1 MPRILPL
8 LIVSLALLLTGCDD
22 SKNRLSVLSGPTMGT
37 TWSVKYTGTP
47 DEGVEALKGDIEA
60 ALEQVNAEMS
70 TYRPDSSLS
79 RFNDA
84 EPGDSAEVDSTDQRD
99 DRPGQY
105 ANFPRSVRTTDR
117 QNEG

>member
-79 RFNDA
+79 RFNNA
-84 EPGDSAEVDSTDQRD
+84 EPGALMNPVSYTHLPSPRD
-99 DRPGQY
+99 DPLSRMPSS
-105 ANFPRSVRTTDR
+105 A
-117 QNEG
+117 